1 MARVLALLAL
11 AFGATA
17 YQQPLSF
24 DEAEQLSKLRSAIK
38 NVVVLVQ
45 ENLSFDHFAGGLTYN
60 SSIDGLVNRKYCNPA
75 NVSIPDTSRQ
85 VCAANTAQNI
95 AADDPNHS
103 VSGINM
109 QLFGSYHPPALAESS
124 MDGFI
129 TEQRVSYRL
138 ERLEKQLELDRPGR
152 PAKIQHDETRGMS
165 PELIDLLERERAA
178 EVIDYFTP
186 EHIPVFNA
194 IAENYVLFDR
204 WFAAVPG
211 PTNPNRAYLTS
222 GTSFGHGRN
231 DEAFLRSEM
240 PQISIFQQ
248 LSEKGMSWTNY
259 EESTRSNPPFLPDA
273 MFYEWTAKSIT
284 SKTSV
289 KPIEEFYQDAA
300 NGELSQLTWI
310 NPECCHYT
318 SMHPP
323 SPINMG
329 ENYIKGIYEA
339 LRKSPQWNET
349 LFILTWDEHGGFADH
364 VSPPMQV
371 PAGDSLTYTERA
383 ADGGD
388 YTFHFDRLGVRVPTV
403 LISPW
408 VGKGL
413 IQNKPDGDTDFTHTS
428 ILKTLS
434 ELWDLDIL
442 TPRVEWSPSFKHL
455 ITSEYRDDTPEWLPE
470 AADF

>member
-1 MARVLALLAL
+1 MARLLALLAL
-11 AFGATA
+11 ALGSTA
-17 YQQPLSF
+17 YQHHLFS
-24 DEAEQLSKLRSAIK
+24 DEAEQLNRLRSAIR

-45 ENLSFDHFAGGLTYN
+45 ENLSFDHYAGGLTYN
-60 SSIDGLVNRKYCNPA
+60 SSIDGLVNRQYCNPA
-75 NVSIPDTSRQ
+75 NISLPDASRQ
-85 VCAANTAQNI
+85 VCAANTAQNV

-103 VSGINM
+103 ISGINM
-109 QLFGSYHPPALAESS
+109 QIFGTYHPLIESESS
-124 MDGFI
+124 MEGFI
-129 TEQRVSYRL
+129 TEQRVSYRI
-138 ERLEKQLELDRPGR
+138 ERLQNQQALDRPER
-152 PAKIQHDETRGMS
+152 PVIHDETRDMS
-165 PELIDLLERERAA
+165 SKMIETLERERAA

-222 GTSFGHGRN
+222 GTSYGHGRN
-231 DEAFLRSEM
+231 DFSFLLSEL
-240 PQISIFQQ
+240 PQRSIFEQ
-248 LSEKGMSWTNY
+248 LSEKGISWTNY
-259 EESTRSNPPFLPDA
+259 ENSTRSFPAFLPDA
-273 MFYEWTAKSIT
+273 MFYEWTAKSIH
-284 SKTSV
+284 SKTSI
-289 KPIEEFYQDAA
+289 KPIEQFYEDAA
-300 NGELSQLTWI
+300 NGDLPQFTWI
-310 NPECCHYT
+310 NPECCKYM

-329 ENYIKGIYEA
+329 ESFVKGIYEA
-339 LRKSPQWNET
+339 VRNSPQWNET

-364 VSPPMQV
+364 VPPPMNV
-371 PAGDSLTYTERA
+371 PPGDSLPYTERA
-383 ADGGD
+383 ADGED
-388 YTFHFDRLGVRVPTV
+388 YTFHFNRLGVRVPTV

-413 IQNKPDGDTDFTHTS
+413 IQNRPDGENEFTHTS

-442 TPRVEWSPSFKHL
+442 TPRVEWSPSFKHM
-455 ITSEYRDDTPEWLPE
+455 ITDEFRDDTPAWLPD

>member
-1 MARVLALLAL
+1 MARLISFLAL
-11 AFGATA
+11 ALGTTA
-17 YQQPLSF
+17 YQQE
-24 DEAEQLSKLRSAIK
+24 EAEQINRLRGAIK

-60 SSIDGLVNRKYCNPA
+60 SSIDGLINTKYCNPA
-75 NVSIPDTSRQ
+75 NVSSPDSSRQ

-103 VSGINM
+103 ISGINM
-109 QLFGSYHPPALAESS
+109 QIFGTYHPLADADSS

-138 ERLEKQLELDRPGR
+138 ERLQNQQALDRPDR
-152 PAKIQHDETRGMS
+152 PIIHDETR
-165 PELIDLLERERAA
+165 DLKRATIEELERERAA

-204 WFAAVPG
+204 WFCSVPG

-222 GTSFGHGRN
+222 GTSYGHGMN
-231 DEAFLRSEM
+231 DAAFLRSAL
-240 PQISIFQQ
+240 PQKSIFQQ
-248 LSEKGMSWTNY
+248 LSEKGISWANY
-259 EESTRSNPPFLPDA
+259 ENSTTADPPFLPDA
-273 MFYEWTAKSIT
+273 LFYDWTANSITRKTNIKPIDKFYE
-284 SKTSV
+284 
-289 KPIEEFYQDAA
+289 DAA
-300 NGELSQLTWI
+300 NGELPQFTWI
-310 NPECCHYT
+310 NPECCHFT

-329 ENYIKGIYEA
+329 EDFIKSIYEA
-339 LRKSPQWNET
+339 VRNSPQWNET

-364 VSPPMQV
+364 VPPPTNV
-371 PAGDSLTYTERA
+371 PPGDSLPYTERA
-383 ADGGD
+383 ADGQD

-408 VGKGL
+408 VGKGI
-413 IQNKPDGDTDFTHTS
+413 IQNKMEGSNDFTHTS
-428 ILKTLS
+428 ILKFLS

-455 ITSEYRDDTPEWLPE
+455 ITGEYREDTPARLPN